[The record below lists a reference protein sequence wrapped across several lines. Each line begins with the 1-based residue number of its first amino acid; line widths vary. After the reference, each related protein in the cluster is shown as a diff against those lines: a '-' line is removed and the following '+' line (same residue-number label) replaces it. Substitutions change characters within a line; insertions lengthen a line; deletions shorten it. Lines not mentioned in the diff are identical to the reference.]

1 MKSRYR
7 CWRVG
12 RGHIRGRIR
21 GFPGSDHDRKSAR
34 DATMRVSIQI
44 PVRIPRIEY
53 IQTDQI
59 SSLPLKK
66 SLQVSKRRRL
76 DSKLRHR
83 SNETYPGDE

>member
-76 DSKLRHR
+76 DSPP
-83 SNETYPGDE
+83 SYVIETYPGDE

>member
-66 SLQVSKRRRL
+66 SSKFPR
-76 DSKLRHR
+76 D
-83 SNETYPGDE
+83 DD